1 MYNKLLNIM
10 AGKGKS
16 KQKGDKE
23 REKEKGK
30 GGDNFMDL
38 LDE

>member
-1 MYNKLLNIM
+1 M

-23 REKEKGK
+23 RGQEKGK

-38 LDE
+38 LDEEN